1 MTIKDLL
8 ESDSIKFIF
17 FGGKG
22 GVGKTTCASA
32 AAIYAA
38 KELGKATLI
47 ISTDPA
53 HSLSDSF
60 DYDLSGG
67 EIKVI
72 PQIPNLY
79 AQEINPEKAMEE
91 FRGKLLM
98 AQQEDMNIDNTMIDM
113 YNLGGLTLPGMDEAL
128 AFSKVLE
135 LIKQND
141 YDLIIFDTAPT
152 GHTLRL
158 LSLPDVLN
166 SMLGKLIKMQLW
178 VKNLFGSL
186 KRLFGQESVEDKT
199 LEYLKYL
206 QELTEDARKKL
217 SDEKLTSFVPVM
229 IPAVMAI
236 EETERLLSTLYTYQ
250 IPVKNIVVN
259 MISPENPTCPFC
271 SKRYKIQQKELEKIR
286 KLYEGDFDLIYI
298 PMFAEEIRGIEK
310 LEELSKYLIK

>member
-1 MTIKDLL
+1 MTVKELL
-8 ESDSIKFIF
+8 ESDSIKFVF

-22 GVGKTTCASA
+22 GVGKTTCAAS

-38 KELGKATLI
+38 KRLNKSTLI

-60 DYDLSGG
+60 GLDLSGG

-72 PQIPNLY
+72 PEIPNLY
-79 AQEINPEKAMEE
+79 AQEINPQKALDE
-91 FRGKLLM
+91 FRSKLIA
-98 AQQEDMNIDNTMIDM
+98 AQQEEMGIDTTMI
-113 YNLGGLTLPGMDEAL
+113 GLYEMDNIPLPGMDEAL

-135 LIKQND
+135 LIKQED

-178 VKNLFGSL
+178 FKNLFGSI
-186 KRLFGQESVEDKT
+186 KKLFGREVEENKT

-206 QELTEDARKKL
+206 QKLTEEARVKL
-217 SDEKLTSFVPVM
+217 SDPKLTSFIPVM

-236 EETERLLSTLYTYQ
+236 EETERLLSALYMYN
-250 IPVKNIVVN
+250 IPVSNIVVN
-259 MISPENPTCPFC
+259 MITPENTSCPFC
-271 SKRYKIQQKELEKIR
+271 SKRYKIQQREIEKI
-286 KLYEGDFDLIYI
+286 KTLYEGDFDLIFI
-298 PMFAEEIRGIEK
+298 PMFTEEVRGIK
-310 LEELSKYLIK
+310 RLEEFSEYLIK